1 MNLPNEII
9 GGGLLILFISVI
21 LLIRYTLI
29 WRSDIRNTQTR
40 LVQIEEEVQRLPQS
54 CPIKQQVEE
63 LVQRRPA
70 PPEKSNMDSMEMI
83 RQYIHIYHPNFMDA
97 LIRHSHEKLTPNDE
111 MLCMMLKL
119 EYSNKEIATIL
130 SITTNSVITARY
142 RLKKKLSLSSNQQI
156 DEWIQ
161 EII

>member
-21 LLIRYTLI
+21 LLIRYALI
-29 WRSDIRNTQTR
+29 WRTDIRNTQTR

-63 LVQRRPA
+63 LVQHRPI
-70 PPEKSNMDSMEMI
+70 PPEKSGMDSMEMI
-83 RQYIHIYHPNFMDA
+83 RQYIHIYYPNFMDT
-97 LIRHSHEKLTPNDE
+97 LIRNTREKLTPNDE
-111 MLCMMLKL
+111 ILCMMLKL

-142 RLKKKLSLSSNQQI
+142 RLKKKLSLLPNQQI

>member
-1 MNLPNEII
+1 MYLPNEII
-9 GGGLLILFISVI
+9 GGGLLILFISVV
-21 LLIRYTLI
+21 LLIRYALI
-29 WRSDIRNTQTR
+29 WHADIRNTQTR

-63 LVQRRPA
+63 LVQRRPTL
-70 PPEKSNMDSMEMI
+70 PEKNSMDSMEMI
-83 RQYIHIYHPNFMDA
+83 RHYIHTYHPEFMDI
-97 LIRHSHEKLTPNDE
+97 LTHHTHEKLTPNDE

-156 DEWIQ
+156 DKWIQ
-161 EII
+161 EIT

>member
-9 GGGLLILFISVI
+9 GGGLIILFISVI

-63 LVQRRPA
+63 LVQHRPI
-70 PPEKSNMDSMEMI
+70 PPEKSSTDSMEMI

-97 LIRHSHEKLTPNDE
+97 LIRNTREKLTPNDE

-142 RLKKKLSLSSNQQI
+142 RLKKKLSLLPNQQI